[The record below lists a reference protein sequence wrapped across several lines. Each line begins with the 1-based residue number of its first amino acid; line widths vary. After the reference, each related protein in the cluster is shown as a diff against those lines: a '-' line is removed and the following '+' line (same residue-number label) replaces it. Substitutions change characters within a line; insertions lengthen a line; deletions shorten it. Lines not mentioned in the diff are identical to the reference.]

1 MEEEP
6 AGRAVRVAAPNLADC
21 MSPEQY
27 RRTNRIF
34 QQALELPPHHRAS
47 YIEGAAA
54 GDEEVRRQVE
64 AMLRSDTAGDDFLD
78 KPPTDSLAKLFEEE
92 QPPIPKRIGQYE
104 IEREIGRGGM
114 GAVYLASR
122 ADDQFRKQVAIKIVL
137 RDRENAQVLERFRR
151 ERQILANLDHPNIA
165 LLLDGGATPDGVPYL
180 VMEYVEGIP
189 IDEYCDVNRLNT
201 TARLKI
207 FLTVCAAIQHAHQ
220 NLIVHRDLKPGNI
233 LVKKDGT
240 VKLLDFGIAKLLQSQ
255 PNLAMDKTAT
265 GMRMLTPEFASPEQ
279 VRGEAITT
287 ATDIYQLGIVLYYLL
302 TGHHPHNYKT
312 RAAIITMLAT
322 HDPDPPSQAIDRV
335 IEEDVTEGRKTVIRS
350 PRQVAEPREG
360 TPEKL
365 KARLRGDLDAI
376 LLKALARNPA
386 ERYGSVEQFAQDI
399 RRHLADQPV
408 TAVRD
413 SARYHLE
420 KFVRRNRK
428 PVAIAASVFL
438 TLLAA
443 LIVVIWQARVAS
455 LERARAERRFHEV
468 RALANSFLFEVHDA
482 LGPMAGTT
490 AARQLLVQK
499 ARQYLDALSQ
509 ESNGDVQLESEL
521 ATAFQRLGDLE
532 GNPNV
537 ANLGDTSAAAAS
549 YRRALDLRLKL
560 SKADPGNAS
569 LQRDLAATYDA
580 LGDLDVTLGKTD
592 SAIEYYRQSRA
603 ILERL
608 HSADPST
615 RPIRSLLVK
624 NYHNLMDL
632 LVNAGKS
639 VEAIEL
645 NTKALALSE
654 ALAREDGGNP
664 QAQQNLAAAYS
675 RAGALLERLGDAAAA
690 REQLDKAL
698 RIQEKLLADKPDDT
712 TIKRDLSLIYEEL
725 GRTSVARGDSA
736 GAGEWYR
743 KALSIRR
750 EQVAADPRN
759 AQAARDLGYIE
770 MRIGDSL
777 LKANQYPKAL
787 ESYRRALEVF
797 QGLVQKDPQNVLA
810 RRDLGLVFE
819 KLGNLQL
826 AAGNQTAALESY
838 LRFQGV
844 ARDWLRQDPNS
855 AIAQHTTG
863 IAALKVSELQ
873 ARTGDRSASSRN
885 SEEALRIFEALHERE
900 RSPENSRGL
909 ATALLRRAETFDADP
924 KTRRSLLERSI
935 RLLEDL
941 GKKGQLRHSDAALRQ
956 AAAQAL
962 QTAR

>member
-1 MEEEP
+1 
-6 AGRAVRVAAPNLADC
+6 

-34 QQALELPPHHRAS
+34 QQALELPVHHRSS
-47 YIEGAAA
+47 YVEGACA
-54 GDEEVRRQVE
+54 GDDEVRRQVE
-64 AMLRSDTAGDDFLD
+64 AMLRSDTEGDDFLD

-92 QPPIPKRIGQYE
+92 QPSLPKRIGQYE
-104 IEREIGRGGM
+104 VLREIGRGGM

-180 VMEYVEGIP
+180 VMEYVEGVA
-189 IDEYCDVNRLNT
+189 IDEYCDGNRLTT
-201 TARLKI
+201 TARLQL

-279 VRGEAITT
+279 VKGEPITT
-287 ATDIYQLGIVLYYLL
+287 ATDIYQLGIVLYHLL
-302 TGHHPHNYKT
+302 TGHHPHNYKS

-322 HDPDPPSQAIDRV
+322 QDPDPPSQAVDRV
-335 IEEDVTEGRKTVIRS
+335 VEEELFDGQKTVLRS
-350 PRQVAEPREG
+350 PKQIAEPREG

-376 LLKALARNPA
+376 LLKALSRNPA
-386 ERYGSVEQFAQDI
+386 ARYGSIEQFAEDI

-408 TAVRD
+408 RAIGD
-413 SARYHLE
+413 GARYHLE

-428 PVAIAASVFL
+428 PVAIAAAVL
-438 TLLAA
+438 VTLLAA
-443 LIVVIWQARVAS
+443 LVTVIWQARVAS
-455 LERARAERRFHEV
+455 IERAKAERRFQQV
-468 RALANSFLFEVHDA
+468 RGVANSFLFEVHDA

-490 AARQLLVQK
+490 PARQLLVQK
-499 ARQYLDALSQ
+499 ARQYLDTLSQ
-509 ESNGDVQLESEL
+509 ESHGDTVLESEL
-521 ATAFQRLGDLE
+521 ATAYQRLGDLQ

-537 ANLGDTSAAAAS
+537 ANLGDTSAASVS
-549 YRRALDLRLKL
+549 YRRALDLRRKL
-560 SKADPGNAS
+560 AEANPSDAG
-569 LQRDLAATYDA
+569 LQRDLAASYDS
-580 LGDLDVTLGKTD
+580 LGDLDVTLGQSD
-592 SAIEYYRQSRA
+592 SAITHYQKSRA

-608 HSADPST
+608 HSLDPAN
-615 RPIRSLLVK
+615 RPIRSLLTN
-624 NYHNLMDL
+624 NYQDLMDL

-645 NTKALALSE
+645 NTKALAISE
-654 ALAREDGGNP
+654 ALAKEDAGNRA
-664 QAQQNLAAAYS
+664 AQQNLAAAYS
-675 RAGALLERLGDAAAA
+675 RAGALLTRLDDPQAG

-698 RIQEKLLADKPDDT
+698 KIQTQLLAETPDDT
-712 TIKRDLSLIYEEL
+712 HVKRDLSLIYEEL
-725 GRTSVARGDSA
+725 GRANIARGDSA

-743 KALSIRR
+743 KALAFRR
-750 EQVAADPRN
+750 ETASADPKN

-770 MRIGDSL
+770 MRMGDAL
-777 LKANQYPKAL
+777 LRARQFPQAL
-787 ESYRRALEVF
+787 ENYRRALEVF
-797 QGLVQKDPQNVLA
+797 QGLVQKDSSNVLA
-810 RRDLGLVFE
+810 RRDLGLLFE

-826 AAGNQTAALESY
+826 AAGNQAAALESY
-838 LRFQGV
+838 LRFQSV
-844 ARDWLRQDPNS
+844 ARDWLRQDPGN
-855 AIAQHTTG
+855 AVAQHTSG

-873 ARTGDRSASSRN
+873 ARAGDRTGSGRN
-885 SEEALRIFEALHERE
+885 SEEALAVFEALHQKDA
-900 RSPENSRGL
+900 SAENTRGL
-909 ATALLRRAETFDADP
+909 ALAQLRRAETVASDP
-924 KTRRSLLERSI
+924 AARRSFLEKSI
-935 RLLEDL
+935 QSFNELE
-941 GKKGQLRHSDAALRQ
+941 KKGVFRQSDATLRQ
-956 AAAQAL
+956 TATQAL
-962 QTAR
+962 QAATN